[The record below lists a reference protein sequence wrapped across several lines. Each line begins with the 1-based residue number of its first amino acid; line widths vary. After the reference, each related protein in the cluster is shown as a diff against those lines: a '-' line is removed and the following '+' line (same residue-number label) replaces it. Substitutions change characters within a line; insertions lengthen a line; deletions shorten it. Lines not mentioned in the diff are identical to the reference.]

1 MRENMNKII
10 VLLGLLGFGFSAYA
24 EPVQQVVPAKTASQ
38 VVNIE
43 VYRSPSCSCCG
54 KWVAHL
60 RENQFQ
66 VKDIVTENV
75 QVIKDKYGVTSEM
88 ASCHTALVNGYVIE
102 GHVPANDIKKLLK
115 LKADVIGIAVPAMPV
130 GTPGMENNG
139 KKDAYNVISFDKT
152 KQHKVFSH
160 YAEQ

>member
-1 MRENMNKII
+1 MNKII
-10 VLLGLLGFGFSAYA
+10 VLLGFFGVAGVGYA
-24 EPVQQVVPAKTASQ
+24 QPLKSVMPEKNAPQAI
-38 VVNIE
+38 NIE

-60 RENQFQ
+60 QQNQFQ

-75 QVIKDKYGVTSEM
+75 QAIKDKYGVTSEI

-115 LKADVIGIAVPAMPV
+115 LKTDVIGIAVPAMPV

-139 KKDAYNVISFDKT
+139 KQDAYNVISFDRA
-152 KQHKVFSH
+152 KQQKVFSH
-160 YAEQ
+160 YAEQQ

>member
-1 MRENMNKII
+1 MNKII
-10 VLLGLLGFGFSAYA
+10 VLLGLFGFTFIGYA
-24 EPVQQVVPAKTASQ
+24 EQVKPVMPEKNAQQAI
-38 VVNIE
+38 NIE

-60 RENQFQ
+60 QQNQFQ

-75 QVIKDKYGVTSEM
+75 QAIKDKYGVTSEM

-115 LKADVIGIAVPAMPV
+115 LKPDVIGIAVPAMPV

-139 KKDAYNVISFDKT
+139 KKDAYNVMSFDKA

-160 YAEQ
+160 YAGQ

>member
-1 MRENMNKII
+1 
-10 VLLGLLGFGFSAYA
+10 
-24 EPVQQVVPAKTASQ
+24 
-38 VVNIE
+38 
-43 VYRSPSCSCCG
+43 
-54 KWVAHL
+54 
-60 RENQFQ
+60 
-66 VKDIVTENV
+66 
-75 QVIKDKYGVTSEM
+75 M

-139 KKDAYNVISFDKT
+139 KKDAYNVMSFDKA